1 MLSDFYAQLEQELI
15 INQWAARQSVTFDT
29 CDFADYVFFRC
40 ANIVR
45 EDIELQRLFLMWTG
59 EKK

>member
-1 MLSDFYAQLEQELI
+1 MKIAV
-15 INQWAARQSVTFDT
+15 NQWAARQSVTFDT

-59 EKK
+59 GKNEKNI